1 MSYRYIFGP
10 VLSRRF
16 GSSLGIDLSPDE
28 KSCNFDCIYCE
39 LSASK
44 PTDKIKNPPKVEDV
58 LGELKE
64 ALKEFEDV
72 DVVTITSNGEPT
84 LYKDLD
90 GLVDGINS
98 LKGDKKLLILS
109 NSSTICDKKIRDVLK
124 KIDIVK
130 LSLDCA
136 SEKCFKKIDR
146 PLKSIKLNDII
157 EGMKKFRREFDGEF
171 IVEILVVEGIND
183 KIEEMLLLKDVLK
196 EISPDR
202 IDIGTIDRPPAY
214 RVKPVDMDKL
224 KELSEVFEGLPVNVA
239 YKKDYKV
246 SKKDFSKDEILAL
259 LKRRPQTKSDI
270 ERQFSDRSK
279 EILDRLLREGEIY
292 TQNVAGVEFYRKD

>member
-1 MSYRYIFGP
+1 
-10 VLSRRF
+10 
-16 GSSLGIDLSPDE
+16 
-28 KSCNFDCIYCE
+28 
-39 LSASK
+39 
-44 PTDKIKNPPKVEDV
+44 
-58 LGELKE
+58 
-64 ALKEFEDV
+64 
-72 DVVTITSNGEPT
+72 
-84 LYKDLD
+84 
-90 GLVDGINS
+90 NS

-109 NSSTICDKKIRDVLK
+109 NSSTIYDKKIRDVLK

>member
-136 SEKCFKKIDR
+136 SEKCFRKIDR

-157 EGMKKFRREFDGEF
+157 EGMKKFRSEFDGEF
-171 IVEILVVEGIND
+171 IVEILVVKGIND